1 MTKNPLSAKYLHCNF
16 KVFKMNKNIFHKVF
30 NLILILVFSAC
41 SEMPTNQ
48 LNSKNNWEVIYDGNS
63 NLNQFTQYGSAN
75 WRIQDGSIQADLLL
89 SKTPSYLITKKS
101 YSNFQLYA
109 EIWVD
114 SETNSGFFVRCSD
127 VTKMGADTCYEFNI
141 WDSRPDPTYGTGAIV
156 DVAKVSG
163 MPKIGGQWS
172 TIEIT
177 ANNDLL
183 IFKINGNITS
193 SSSSNLHSSGNIGLQ
208 FGSGIVKFRKVLIQK
223 I

>member
-1 MTKNPLSAKYLHCNF
+1 
-16 KVFKMNKNIFHKVF
+16 
-30 NLILILVFSAC
+30 LVFSAC
-41 SEMPTNQ
+41 SEIPTNQ
-48 LNSKNNWEVIYDGNS
+48 LNSKNNWEIIYDGNS

-89 SKTPSYLITKKS
+89 SKTPSYLITKKT
-101 YSNFQLYA
+101 YSNFHLYA

-114 SETNSGFFVRCSD
+114 TETNSGFFIRCSD
-127 VTKMGADTCYEFNI
+127 ITKMGADTCYEFNI

-163 MPKIGGQWS
+163 TPKIGGHWS

-193 SSSSNLHSSGNIGLQ
+193 SNSSNLHSAGNIGLQ
-208 FGSGIVKFRKVLIQK
+208 FGSGVVKFRKVLIQK

>member
-30 NLILILVFSAC
+30 NLILILVFSSC

-89 SKTPSYLITKKS
+89 SKTPSYLITKKT

>member
-16 KVFKMNKNIFHKVF
+16 KIFKMNKNIFHKVF

-48 LNSKNNWEVIYDGNS
+48 LNSKNNCEVIYDGNS

-89 SKTPSYLITKKS
+89 SKTPSYLITKKT

-127 VTKMGADTCYEFNI
+127 VTKMGEV
-141 WDSRPDPTYGTGAIV
+141 DPTFR
-156 DVAKVSG
+156 
-163 MPKIGGQWS
+163 
-172 TIEIT
+172 T
-177 ANNDLL
+177 A
-183 IFKINGNITS
+183 
-193 SSSSNLHSSGNIGLQ
+193 
-208 FGSGIVKFRKVLIQK
+208 V
-223 I
+223 